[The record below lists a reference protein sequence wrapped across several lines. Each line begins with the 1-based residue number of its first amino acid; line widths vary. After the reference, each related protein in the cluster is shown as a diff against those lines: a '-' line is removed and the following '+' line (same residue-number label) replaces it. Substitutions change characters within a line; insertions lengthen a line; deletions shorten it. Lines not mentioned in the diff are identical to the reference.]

1 MELLKNWFGKK
12 GIEYHEQQWDVKS
25 IGKLVVPETLTHKN
39 AFLLTN
45 SVPELFFPVDFV
57 ADRVSKVRYY
67 IADLKGTELP
77 NSELNRFLGDINPLF
92 SFADMVYN
100 YAFSLNSDGNGYHYL
115 SFATAMGSEPSP
127 NNITRWDLLQPNF
140 VDIDEYNNLSM
151 LDVNSVVEFV
161 KRARYC
167 ELGAKDKGLELSKLF
182 IDNASMIRRPNYQ
195 SLSQGLLWKANK
207 SIDTLLAVYSA
218 RYNVYANNGAAGYLA
233 KKGTSGAAGE
243 AMAAAMGEDNKRE
256 EILKDINSRNGVTG
270 KRNLWGI
277 SGVPIEFVKTL
288 ATISELLPFEETLES
303 SIKIASAFQIPP
315 VLVPRK
321 DQSTFDNQ
329 AAAEKSVWENAL
341 LSQCQT
347 VCDNLTKLFQ
357 LNKAKAKIMFD
368 ASNVSALVANEKDN
382 EELIKLQL
390 DNIAKMREIA
400 PGANIDNMINEMIK
414 RYETRK

>member
-1 MELLKNWFGKK
+1 M
-12 GIEYHEQQWDVKS
+12 
-25 IGKLVVPETLTHKN
+25 
-39 AFLLTN
+39 
-45 SVPELFFPVDFV
+45 
-57 ADRVSKVRYY
+57 
-67 IADLKGTELP
+67 
-77 NSELNRFLGDINPLF
+77 
-92 SFADMVYN
+92 
-100 YAFSLNSDGNGYHYL
+100 
-115 SFATAMGSEPSP
+115 
-127 NNITRWDLLQPNF
+127 
-140 VDIDEYNNLSM
+140 
-151 LDVNSVVEFV
+151 
-161 KRARYC
+161 
-167 ELGAKDKGLELSKLF
+167 
-182 IDNASMIRRPNYQ
+182 
-195 SLSQGLLWKANK
+195 
-207 SIDTLLAVYSA
+207 
-218 RYNVYANNGAAGYLA
+218 YANNGAAGYLA

-382 EELIKLQL
+382 EELIRLQL
-390 DNIAKMREIA
+390 DNIAKVREIA
-400 PGANIDNMINEMIK
+400 PGANIDSMINDIIK
-414 RYETRK
+414 KYETRK